1 MNKALIVD
9 DELLMRIGLKSM
21 IDWEEQ
27 GFRIVG
33 EAANGKE
40 ALELAEI
47 HKPEL
52 IVTDIKMPV
61 MDGLELIRENSRR
74 QSGCQYIIL
83 SCLDEFQYA
92 QEAVRL
98 GAADYLIK
106 SDIKPQQLK
115 DALGTIKKRI
125 VMDSIQE
132 EAAALK
138 EQVKEGI
145 GYLKETLFK
154 ELISGFR
161 DEREILE
168 KTEALGIALIQ
179 GPMILAKLRVDRFER
194 IRRKYVE
201 QDEKLL
207 RYSVVNIM
215 EEVVSRRRRRE
226 VIVENSSEYLLIL
239 NTEGEAIHEEEIA
252 SYNRLFAK
260 IQASLKDFLNI
271 TVAIGVSSVASGFR
285 GLKKAYWEADA
296 AIKSLFFEDRSRMA
310 YYDSIPLK
318 TRDSDVYPIEPE
330 DERKFRLEVETSR
343 EGAARF
349 MLMMRAKL
357 RQEGYSEQAAR
368 KAYISILSLISSCF
382 PSLPA
387 SGGDGRTIYEKLLL
401 EETLDGMHGL
411 ALDYLDECEA
421 HNRSRSDRPQSYAE
435 QASAILLSQYADD
448 ISLQSVADQINVN
461 SSYLSR
467 VFKQETGEN
476 FVNCLTRIRI
486 EKAQSLLKDKG
497 IRIYEVASQ
506 VGYPN
511 TPYFSKLFKKMTGLS
526 PEEYR
531 G

>member
-1 MNKALIVD
+1 MNKVLIVD

-47 HKPEL
+47 HKPDL
-52 IVTDIKMPV
+52 IITDIKMPV
-61 MDGLELIRENSRR
+61 MDGLDLIRSNSRKHE
-74 QSGCQYIIL
+74 GCQYVIL

-106 SDIKPQQLK
+106 SDIRPQQLK
-115 DALGTIKKRI
+115 DALGNIRRRI
-125 VMDSIQE
+125 AKDSAHE
-132 EAAALK
+132 EAAVLK
-138 EQVKEGI
+138 EQVREGI

-161 DEREILE
+161 EEEEIVERI
-168 KTEALGIALIQ
+168 EALKIALVQ
-179 GPMILAKLRVDRFER
+179 GPMILAKLRVDRFEQ

-215 EEVVSRRRRRE
+215 EEIVSRRRGRE
-226 VIVENSSEYLLIL
+226 IIVENSAEYLLVL
-239 NTEGEAIHEEEIA
+239 NADAEVMHEEDVD

-260 IQASLKDFLNI
+260 IQASFKDFLNI
-271 TVAIGVSSVASGFR
+271 TVAIGVSRVSPGFG
-285 GLKKAYWEADA
+285 GLKKAYREADA
-296 AIKSLFFEDRSRMA
+296 AVKSLYFEGRSRIA
-310 YYDSIPLK
+310 YYDRIPKKIREVEIYSI
-318 TRDSDVYPIEPE
+318 SQE
-330 DERKFRLEVETSR
+330 DEKKFRLEVECSGD
-343 EGAARF
+343 GAVPFIDSVRQG
-349 MLMMRAKL
+349 L
-357 RQEGYSEQAAR
+357 RQGDYSEQAAR
-368 KAYISILSLISSCF
+368 KAYISILSLISSCY
-382 PSLPA
+382 PSLPVME
-387 SGGDGRTIYEKLLL
+387 GEGRTVYEQLLQ
-401 EETLDGMHGL
+401 EETLDEMHEL
-411 ALDYLDECEA
+411 VLRFLEA
-421 HNRSRSDRPQSYAE
+421 CARLNQSRSERPQSYAE
-435 QASAILLSQYADD
+435 QARSIMLSQYAED

-467 VFKQETGEN
+467 IFKQETGEN
-476 FVNCLTRIRI
+476 FVNFLTRIRM
-486 EKAQSLLKDKG
+486 ERAQSLLKDKN
-497 IRIYEVASQ
+497 IRIYEVANR

-511 TPYFSKLFKKMTGLS
+511 TTYFSKLFKKTTGQS
-526 PEEYR
+526 PEDYR